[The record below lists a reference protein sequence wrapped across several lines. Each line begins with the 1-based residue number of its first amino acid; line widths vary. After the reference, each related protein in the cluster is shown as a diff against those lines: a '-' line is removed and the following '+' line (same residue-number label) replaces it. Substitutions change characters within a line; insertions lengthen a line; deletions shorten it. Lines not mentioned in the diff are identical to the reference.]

1 MKKRKNLQI
10 GLTQLTRVDKP
21 TRDYVPV
28 MIAARVLYLSKVQVL
43 RYFASGDL
51 KGFHVG
57 PGKNAAVK
65 IARASIIAFA
75 EKYKKRTITPAEI
88 DQCLEESRDLG

>member
-1 MKKRKNLQI
+1 
-10 GLTQLTRVDKP
+10 VDKP
-21 TRDYVPV
+21 MTEYVPA

-57 PGKNAAVK
+57 PGRNAAVK
-65 IARASIIAFA
+65 IARASIIEFA
-75 EKYKKRTITPAEI
+75 EKYQKRTITPAEI
-88 DQCLEESRDLG
+88 DRCLEE